1 MKACGITDVGL
12 QRHENQDTFAVE
24 RGAADGQLI
33 AVVCDGM
40 GGENCG
46 QIASSLAVR
55 AFLDELHAV
64 LRADMTTEQLREAV
78 SFCVSKANAAVNRH
92 AQEHTECHG
101 MGTTLV
107 SAVTNGSGAVICNVG
122 DSRAYRVGAER
133 LERIT
138 RDHSVV
144 EGLIESGNITAEQA
158 RTHPNRNL
166 ITRALG
172 VSANIVPEYNRCEIE
187 EGDILL
193 LCTDG
198 LTNMVADDDIAQV
211 LREVPFFD
219 ATSILVDRALQ
230 AGGQDNIT
238 VLLMGVEAT
247 EVNNG

>member
-1 MKACGITDVGL
+1 MRACGKTDVGL
-12 QRHENQDTFAVE
+12 RRHENQDTFAVE
-24 RGAADGQLI
+24 QGKKLLI

-40 GGENCG
+40 GGAEGG
-46 QIASSLAVR
+46 QIASSVAVETFMKEMR
-55 AFLDELHAV
+55 ALI
-64 LRADMTTEQLREAV
+64 RADMTAEQLRELA
-78 SFCVSKANAAVNRH
+78 SFCVAKANTAVYQR
-92 AQEHTECHG
+92 ALQDPAYQG

-107 SAVTNGSGAVICNVG
+107 SAVAEEKYAIVCNIG
-122 DSRAYRVGAER
+122 DSRAYLIRGGEIT
-133 LERIT
+133 RIT
-138 RDHSVV
+138 HDHSVV
-144 EGLIESGNITAEQA
+144 QTLVENGNITAEEA

-187 EGDILL
+187 AGDILL

>member
-1 MKACGITDVGL
+1 MRACGKTDVGL
-12 QRHENQDTFAVE
+12 RRHENQDTFAVE
-24 RGAADGQLI
+24 QGKKLLI

-40 GGENCG
+40 GGAEGG
-46 QIASSLAVR
+46 QIASSVAVETFMKEMR
-55 AFLDELHAV
+55 ALI
-64 LRADMTTEQLREAV
+64 RADMTAEQLRELA
-78 SFCVSKANAAVNRH
+78 SFCVAKANTAVYQR
-92 AQEHTECHG
+92 ALQDPAYQG

-107 SAVTNGSGAVICNVG
+107 SAVAEEKYAIVCNIG
-122 DSRAYRVGAER
+122 DSRAYLIRGGEIT
-133 LERIT
+133 RIT
-138 RDHSVV
+138 HDHSVV
-144 EGLIESGNITAEQA
+144 QTLVENGNITAEEA

-187 EGDILL
+187 TGDILL

-198 LTNMVADDDIAQV
+198 LTNMVADDDIVQV

>member
-1 MKACGITDVGL
+1 MRACGKTDVGL
-12 QRHENQDTFAVE
+12 RRHENQDTFAVE
-24 RGAADGQLI
+24 QGKKLLI

-40 GGENCG
+40 GGAEGG
-46 QIASSLAVR
+46 QIASSVAVETFMKEMR
-55 AFLDELHAV
+55 ALI
-64 LRADMTTEQLREAV
+64 RADMTAEQLRELA
-78 SFCVSKANAAVNRH
+78 SFCVAKANTAVYQR
-92 AQEHTECHG
+92 ALQDPAYQG

-107 SAVTNGSGAVICNVG
+107 SAVAEEKYAIVCNIG
-122 DSRAYRVGAER
+122 DSRAYLIRGGEIT
-133 LERIT
+133 RIT
-138 RDHSVV
+138 HDHSVV
-144 EGLIESGNITAEQA
+144 QTLVENGNITAEEA

-198 LTNMVADDDIAQV
+198 LTNMVSDDDIAQV

>member
-1 MKACGITDVGL
+1 MRACGKTDVGL
-12 QRHENQDTFAVE
+12 RRHENQDTFAVE
-24 RGAADGQLI
+24 QGKKLLI

-40 GGENCG
+40 GGAEGG
-46 QIASSLAVR
+46 QIASSVAVETFMKEMR
-55 AFLDELHAV
+55 ALI
-64 LRADMTTEQLREAV
+64 RADMTAEQLRELA
-78 SFCVSKANAAVNRH
+78 SFCVAKANTAVYQR
-92 AQEHTECHG
+92 ALQDPAYQG

-107 SAVTNGSGAVICNVG
+107 SAVAEEKYAIVCNIG
-122 DSRAYRVGAER
+122 DSRAYLIRGGEIT
-133 LERIT
+133 RIT
-138 RDHSVV
+138 HDHSVV
-144 EGLIESGNITAEQA
+144 QTLVENGNITAEEA